1 MASQFPWPG
10 KLDWSAVS
18 LKTSE
23 DAGSKQV
30 AEAIA
35 ALEKGLPWG
44 AVGDDRRLG
53 VPAKADICCHFLSK
67 THLIEGFWVF
77 FMDTPT
83 LQISLVYP
91 NQFGVISWWLLEH
104 QLATGHLP
112 FQNESVSNDLD
123 VMSNWSIQT
132 KPCGWINWIL
142 SLGEDFDF
150 ALRYANSRASWRG
163 EHY

>member
-44 AVGDDRRLG
+44 AVGAVGVDRRLG
-53 VPAKADICCHFLSK
+53 VPAKADI
-67 THLIEGFWVF
+67 
-77 FMDTPT
+77 FM
-83 LQISLVYP
+83 S
-91 NQFGVISWWLLEH
+91 F
-104 QLATGHLP
+104 
-112 FQNESVSNDLD
+112 SV
-123 VMSNWSIQT
+123 
-132 KPCGWINWIL
+132 
-142 SLGEDFDF
+142 
-150 ALRYANSRASWRG
+150 
-163 EHY
+163 